1 MRVLVVG
8 SGGREHALVWKLAQ
22 SFEVGEIYCTP
33 GNAGIASLAECV
45 PLKVDDLES
54 ILLFAREKEIHLTVV
69 GPEAPLAGGI
79 VDLFQEN
86 GLLIFGPTQK
96 GALLE
101 GSKIWAKKF
110 MAKYNIPT
118 AAFAVFHSPQEA
130 RSYLRNA
137 VFPLVVKADG
147 LAAGKGV
154 LIASDYEEADAFVH
168 AVMEARIFGDAG
180 EKIVIEEFLSGEEV
194 SVFAVTD
201 GYTYFTLPSVQDHK
215 AINEG
220 DQGPNTGGMGAYSP
234 APVLTDQL
242 LKKVCKEVFEPALAG
257 LREEGITYR
266 GVLYGGLIVTP
277 GGELRVLE
285 FNVRFGDPEAQV
297 LFPCLRTDLFPLLYE
312 TARGNL
318 RSLWPPAWEKE
329 ATVCV
334 VLASQGYP
342 GAYETG
348 KEIKGLEKASALRK
362 AMVFH
367 SGTSFQDQKI
377 VTAGG
382 RVLGVTAWEADLKA
396 ALERAYKLT
405 AEIDFEGKYY
415 RRDIAH
421 RALSREEV

>member
-1 MRVLVVG
+1 LRVLVVG

-22 SFEVGEIYCTP
+22 SPEVGKIFCVP

-45 PLKVDDLES
+45 PLKMDDLEN
-54 ILLFAREKEIHLTVV
+54 ILLFAQENKIHLTVV
-69 GPEAPLAGGI
+69 GPEAPLAAGI

-86 GLLIFGPTQK
+86 DQLIFGPDQR

-101 GSKIWAKKF
+101 GSKVWAKNF
-110 MAKYNIPT
+110 MAKYSIPT
-118 AAFAVFHSPQEA
+118 AAFAVFNSSEEA
-130 RSYLRNA
+130 DGYLQNASY
-137 VFPLVVKADG
+137 PLVVKADG

-154 LIASDYEEADAFVH
+154 FIAAGYEEASQFMR
-168 AVMEARIFGDAG
+168 AVMETKVFGRAG
-180 EKIVIEEFLSGEEV
+180 ESIVIEEFLQGEEV
-194 SVFAVTD
+194 SVFAITD
-201 GYTYFTLPSVQDHK
+201 GDTYFTLPSVQDHK
-215 AINEG
+215 AIYEG
-220 DQGPNTGGMGAYSP
+220 DRGPNTGGMGAYSP
-234 APVLTDQL
+234 APVLAEQL
-242 LKKVCKEVFEPALAG
+242 LRKVHKEIFEPVFMG

-277 GGELRVLE
+277 EGELKALE

-297 LFPCLRTDLFPLLYE
+297 LFPRLHTDLFPLLYE

-318 RSLWPPAWEKE
+318 RSLWPPGWDEGA
-329 ATVCV
+329 AVCV

-348 KEIKGLEKASALRK
+348 KEIRGLEKALDMQK

-367 SGTSFQDQKI
+367 SGTSFKDRQI

-382 RVLGVTAWEADLKA
+382 RVLGVTSWEADLES
-396 ALERAYKLT
+396 ALEQAYKLA

-421 RALSREEV
+421 RALGRK